1 MEDHHEDHCENCII
15 RQLNS
20 LKALSKEEL
29 KRISDNKIIKSVKK
43 GDSLFQE
50 GERLNGVFCVRNG
63 VSKLSKM
70 SDNGKDQIVKIV
82 TKGEILGQRSVI
94 TEEKTNLSATALNNM
109 DVCYIPKSYFTD
121 NISANVAFTKAIL
134 IQTANDLKLADNV
147 IVNMAQK
154 SVKQRIAETLI
165 YLEKKFS
172 TDEDGYIAI
181 TLTRENIANVV
192 GTANELCIRILTSF
206 KKEGWIETDG
216 KRIKIKNTKS
226 LYRLIKG
233 L

>member
-1 MEDHHEDHCENCII
+1 
-15 RQLNS
+15 
-20 LKALSKEEL
+20 
-29 KRISDNKIIKSVKK
+29 
-43 GDSLFQE
+43 
-50 GERLNGVFCVRNG
+50 
-63 VSKLSKM
+63 M